1 MSSRIVYERLAMR
14 RCRKVQRWGVT
25 VVRGRSMAPTLAD
38 GDRLWVR
45 YGARPS
51 VGKVAVVRLPS
62 GVLAVKRLAFVDG
75 ADWWVERDN
84 PAEGVDSWSVGSI
97 PVADVLAVA
106 AFVCWPPSGVIRWL
120 ADGGR

>member
-1 MSSRIVYERLAMR
+1 MR
-14 RCRKVQRWGVT
+14 RWGVA
-25 VVRGRSMAPTLAD
+25 VVRGRSMAPTLVH

-75 ADWWVERDN
+75 AGWWVERDN
-84 PAEGVDSWSVGSI
+84 PTEGVDSWTVGSI

-106 AFVCWPPSGVIRWL
+106 TFVLWPPASVLRWL
-120 ADGGR
+120 AGKGR